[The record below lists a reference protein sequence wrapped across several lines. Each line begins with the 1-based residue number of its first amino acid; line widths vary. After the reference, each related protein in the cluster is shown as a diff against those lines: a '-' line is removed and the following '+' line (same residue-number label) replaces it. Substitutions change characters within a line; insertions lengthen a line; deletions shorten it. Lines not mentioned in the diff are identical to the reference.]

1 MKKLLSS
8 VLLLGCIC
16 LNGAATDEPATNTA
30 VSDSAIL
37 RFNAFTSLYCPEK
50 LYVHIDRT
58 YFRAGETIWMCGYL
72 RNASERSVQVESNF
86 IYAELLDTK
95 GNAVI
100 RAKLKRSG
108 DTFPGHLDLPEDIA
122 GGKYTLRAY
131 SLWQLNGPA
140 TAMFHQSIQIYDKA
154 PRTQKT
160 PSGNAAVDVTFY
172 PEGGR
177 HFAGT
182 PSVIGVKA
190 MNPDGSPATVSGDV
204 VNEAGVQICEFS
216 TFHDGM
222 GTISFISTP
231 GTAYFLRLSDGR
243 RLRLPSP
250 SEDGAT
256 VMVSSIHGRSI
267 ITVDG
272 KPSNVPYRLMLRD
285 ISNLRTISTFK
296 IPDTPLSFIIDR
308 SKIREGINH
317 ALLVAPD
324 GSIVSERPFYNYG
337 VLSQGPECTL
347 SRGNAATADSLATGM
362 KTPVT
367 MTLSSP
373 DGKPLDGHCSI
384 AIVHSLLKDF
394 RQLDGIRSYM
404 NLSSELAGAVHNPR
418 YYFDDSI
425 PERERSRS
433 MDMLMMIQ
441 GWKYYDLA
449 PLLKG
454 EKLKI
459 NCESKEYSQ
468 HVTGRIR
475 RRISGRMPKKFI
487 IYVIIP
493 RQKFTNFVEVQQSDS
508 YIVDSL
514 DFPENT
520 GFLVKV
526 SRLAEGLDYV
536 PTWDGDKFAP
546 AYAYAP
552 NPGSGQ
558 VFSKRKDDLFVYSSP
573 STDTLQTAVVT
584 ASVDDFFGASG
595 RQVSSS
601 DMVMYA
607 DRTIVEYITMRYP
620 SLHYTD
626 EKMYNVHP
634 VGGRLGDREN
644 GDEEMGIESEET
656 IDTSSGGAEVKL
668 IADESEQEWAFFDS
682 MTLDNLQFI
691 NVSTMPDAFYNS
703 LGGLV
708 TIKVKPGVQFE
719 HNSTTEP
726 SLVYF
731 APLGWQQPRDFYCPV
746 YDSPE
751 QEQEYNRRTIFW
763 SPSVKFKGGRASFT
777 FLMPNAFAGQECQ
790 ARVEGVTADGTPFS
804 YTATC
809 R

>member
-1 MKKLLSS
+1 M
-8 VLLLGCIC
+8 
-16 LNGAATDEPATNTA
+16 
-30 VSDSAIL
+30 SDSAIL

-72 RNASERSVQVESNF
+72 RNASERCVHKESNF
-86 IYAELLDTK
+86 IYTELLDAK

-100 RAKLKRSG
+100 RAKLKRAG

-131 SLWQLNGPA
+131 TLWQFNGPA

-154 PRTQKT
+154 ARVQKSQ
-160 PSGNAAVDVTFY
+160 SGKTVTDISFY

-190 MNPDGSPATVSGDV
+190 MNPDGSPESIKGILTDDTGMEV
-204 VNEAGVQICEFS
+204 CEFS
-216 TFHDGM
+216 TYHDGM
-222 GTISFISTP
+222 GTVSFIPTP
-231 GTAYFLRLSDGR
+231 GRKYYLRTDDGR
-243 RLRLPSP
+243 LFNLPPP
-250 SEDGAT
+250 SEEGAT
-256 VMVSSIHGRSI
+256 VMVSSIRGRTV

-272 KPSNVPYRLMLRD
+272 KPSDTPYRLMLRD

-296 IPDTPLSFIIDR
+296 IPDKTLSFIIENG
-308 SKIREGINH
+308 KIREGINH

-324 GSIVSERPFYNYG
+324 GSIVSERLFYNFGAG
-337 VLSQGPECTL
+337 VAGPSCTL
-347 SRGNAATADSLATGM
+347 SQPDAADADSLAGGLKM
-362 KTPVT
+362 PLS
-367 MTLSSP
+367 MALSSP
-373 DGKPLDGHCSI
+373 DGRPLDGHCSI
-384 AIVHSLLKDF
+384 AIVHSLLKDC
-394 RQLDGIRSYM
+394 RQNDGINSYM
-404 NLSSELAGAVHNPR
+404 NLSSELAGRIHDPR
-418 YYFDDSI
+418 YYFDDSV
-425 PERERSRS
+425 PLRERSRS
-433 MDMLMMIQ
+433 MDMLMLIQ

-468 HVTGRIR
+468 SITGRIH
-475 RRISGRMPKKFI
+475 RRISGKMPKKFI
-487 IYVIIP
+487 IHVIIP
-493 RQKFTNFVEVQQSDS
+493 RHKFTNSVEVQQSDS
-508 YIVDSL
+508 YIIDSL
-514 DFPENT
+514 DFSENT

-526 SRLAEGLDYV
+526 SRLTEGLDYV

-546 AYAYAP
+546 AYAYDRDY
-552 NPGSGQ
+552 GSQ
-558 VFSKRKDDLFVYSSP
+558 QALSRPEDDLFIYSS
-573 STDTLQTAVVT
+573 SSKDTLQTAVVT
-584 ASVDDFFGASG
+584 ASLNEFFGASASG

-607 DRTIVEYITMRYP
+607 DKTLVEYITMHYP
-620 SLHYTD
+620 TLHYND

-634 VGGRLGDREN
+634 VGGRLGDKEN
-644 GDEEMGIESEET
+644 GDEESGIESIET
-656 IDTSSGGAEVKL
+656 LDTSSGGAVVKL

-682 MTLDNLQFI
+682 MTLENLQFI

-719 HNSTTEP
+719 HETKTEP

-731 APLGWQQPRDFYCPV
+731 VPLGWQQPRDFYSPV
-746 YDSPE
+746 YDSAE
-751 QEQEYNRRTIFW
+751 EAGEYNRRTIFW
-763 SPSVKFKGGRASFT
+763 NPSVKFKGGRADMT
-777 FLMPNAFAGQECQ
+777 FLMPFSLAGQEYQ
-790 ARVEGVTADGTPFS
+790 ARVEGMTADGTPFS
-804 YTATC
+804 FTATC
-809 R
+809 KP